1 VEQDLRQWTA
11 VADHLAKRKVADEER
26 VVGQSG
32 PREGTLAYDR
42 QRLVDS
48 IGNATHRAIESYDK
62 DQEAIELANV
72 ARAAVINTGIA
83 GAAGAAGLGMAIA
96 GGLHLAFLDVT
107 GIVAGIAFATLGAL
121 ILPSRRRKAKRE
133 LEEKL
138 ATLRSKLVGSLTEQF
153 EREMRR
159 SAQRVED
166 TISPFSRFVR
176 AENDKYSGQQTQLE
190 ELEAHLMGL
199 QAHLQLDSVVE

>member
-1 VEQDLRQWTA
+1 M
-11 VADHLAKRKVADEER
+11 ADEDR

-42 QRLVDS
+42 QRLIDS
-48 IGNATHRAIESYDK
+48 IGNATHRAIESYNKDK
-62 DQEAIELANV
+62 EAAELANV
-72 ARAAVINTGIA
+72 ARSAVINTGVA
-83 GAAGAAGLGMAIA
+83 GAVGAAGLGAALA
-96 GGLHLAFLDVT
+96 GGLHLVFLDVT

-121 ILPSRRRKAKRE
+121 ILPARRRKAKKE
-133 LEEKL
+133 LEDKL

-153 EREMRR
+153 DREMRR

-176 AENDKYSGQQTQLE
+176 AENDKYTGQQTQLE
-190 ELEAHLMGL
+190 ELEAHLTGL
-199 QAHLQLDSVVE
+199 QAHLELDTVSE